1 MEPDEHVHVGIPSD
15 DEGLEREADTMGAKA
30 VTDSE

>member
-1 MEPDEHVHVGIPSD
+1 MEPDEHGHVGIPSDD

-30 VTDSE
+30 VID